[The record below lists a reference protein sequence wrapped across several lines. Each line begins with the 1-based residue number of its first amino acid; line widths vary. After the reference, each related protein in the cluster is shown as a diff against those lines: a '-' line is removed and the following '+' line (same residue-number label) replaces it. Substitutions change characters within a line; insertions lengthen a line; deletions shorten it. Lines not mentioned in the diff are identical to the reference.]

1 MKLHVTFIAQIK
13 IIEYLLVFEILHL
26 IKYMKIKK
34 KTQL

>member
-13 IIEYLLVFEILHL
+13 IIEYLLVFEILRL

-34 KTQL
+34 TQL